1 MSRFLWQVRRE
12 VWEHKAIW
20 VAPLIVIGCL
30 ALSML
35 VSRLHL
41 GPDIEIDG
49 IAPLA
54 GLSDAKLARLVMIA
68 YAGLTVVVFAVMGII
83 AFFYAID
90 ALYADRRDRS
100 VLFWKSL
107 PLSDAESVFSKF
119 VVASVLI
126 PMVAAAAAVLAQ
138 FVVAAVASARLAMTG
153 FDAAGL
159 LWHPEAVLGGLVIAL
174 LAGVTA
180 AFWYAPVLAYLML
193 ASSWAPRAPFLWA
206 VLPPVAL
213 IVGERLL
220 FYTDYVGDF
229 VGARLFGIARVL
241 RDVEGPDADP
251 STDEEVRA
259 EVARVADLDVAGNL
273 LEFFRS
279 PELWLG
285 LAAAGLL
292 LAAAIWVRRYRDET
306 T

>member
-159 LWHPEAVLGGLVIAL
+159 LWHPEAILGGLVIAL

-213 IVGERLL
+213 I
-220 FYTDYVGDF
+220 VGDF